1 MKTLIRFIYE
11 SLLLLLLISCGNNNS
26 STVTV
31 LNNPALLSTARSLST
46 QGTLDVTKEGYVY
59 LKVSNDYLNVLYP
72 ILIQHAE
79 EKDAPCIVPAKS
91 PVGSHITVF
100 YAGQLSPEQI
110 KSLPIGKTFNFQIKE
125 IEIVNK
131 TKHWHHQPEKVIW
144 YVLLIDSPELSSRLK
159 PLITIRQFRS
169 FHISIARENFD
180 SNGFCIKHHAP
191 Y

>member
-1 MKTLIRFIYE
+1 MKTLIRIFYE

-26 STVTV
+26 YTVTV
-31 LNNPALLSTARSLST
+31 LNNPALLSTAQSLPT
-46 QGTLDVTKEGYVY
+46 QGTLEVTKNGYVY
-59 LKVSNDYLNVLYP
+59 LKVSNDYLNALYP
-72 ILIQHAE
+72 ILIQHTE
-79 EKDAPCIVPAKS
+79 GKDASCIEPAKS

-110 KSLPIGKTFNFQIKE
+110 KSLPIGNTFHFQIKE
-125 IEIVNK
+125 LEMVNR
-131 TKHWHHQPEKVIW
+131 TKYRHHQSEKVIW

-159 PLITIRQFRS
+159 PLITIRQFGS

-180 SNGFCIKHHAP
+180 ANGFCIKHYTP